1 MTDSVRKR
9 LADMERLMNEERENN
24 RREMEDYFA
33 AQRERIERE
42 RVERNQHAV
51 DFINSLF
58 NIK

>member
-1 MTDSVRKR
+1 MTDRVRKR
-9 LADMERLMNEERENN
+9 LSEMDRRMNEERENN
-24 RREMEDYFA
+24 RREMEDYFT

-58 NIK
+58 TIK